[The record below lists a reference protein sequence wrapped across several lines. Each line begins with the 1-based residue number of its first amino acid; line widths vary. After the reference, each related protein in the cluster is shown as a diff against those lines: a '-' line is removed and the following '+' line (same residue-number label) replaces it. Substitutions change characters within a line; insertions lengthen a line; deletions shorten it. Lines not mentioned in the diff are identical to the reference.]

1 MFTKGHGE
9 YSGRLMLQDFNKIR
23 FEAARPADSR
33 EPPALY
39 KGISEHENVALRRQ
53 DEYYWESSV

>member
-1 MFTKGHGE
+1 
-9 YSGRLMLQDFNKIR
+9 MLQDFNKIR